1 MLVDRAFRR
10 HSPQP
15 QLTWNHLVHRL
26 GYEALDAELF
36 FDEWQSEYLMID
48 GCGVKPRP
56 PPDGPAPGTPG
67 GQARWEMTRW
77 TNLSL
82 DYKRRA
88 NKTVLIHDCH
98 NGCGSTFAGPTLE
111 AVPCSAS
118 DPAQIWAL
126 DLSGGSS
133 GMVDARFGFCVG
145 CGSDTSAGP
154 VTGSCA
160 NDAMQFANG
169 TGYGLGMQACIVP
182 CSNNTQGL
190 AGCSGNGLPAGLGK
204 GQQTFNYTKE
214 TGLISRTASGE
225 CLAKI
230 SAGPQVG
237 VMGAAQCAKGSGN
250 GWDAVPVAGGVHL
263 QWRAEPSL
271 CLSSAGATVPSNIDP
286 WCIEN
291 NNMWRS
297 NTDVLQV
304 DGHTIVARASM
315 KIPLP
320 IALFVNRSP
329 FIPGSLSPS
338 VNFHS
343 RFWLTKLDLH
353 DSGLHV

>member
-1 MLVDRAFRR
+1 
-10 HSPQP
+10 
-15 QLTWNHLVHRL
+15 
-26 GYEALDAELF
+26 
-36 FDEWQSEYLMID
+36 
-48 GCGVKPRP
+48 
-56 PPDGPAPGTPG
+56 
-67 GQARWEMTRW
+67 
-77 TNLSL
+77 
-82 DYKRRA
+82 
-88 NKTVLIHDCH
+88 
-98 NGCGSTFAGPTLE
+98 
-111 AVPCSAS
+111 
-118 DPAQIWAL
+118 
-126 DLSGGSS
+126 
-133 GMVDARFGFCVG
+133 
-145 CGSDTSAGP
+145 
-154 VTGSCA
+154 
-160 NDAMQFANG
+160 
-169 TGYGLGMQACIVP
+169 
-182 CSNNTQGL
+182 
-190 AGCSGNGLPAGLGK
+190 
-204 GQQTFNYTKE
+204 
-214 TGLISRTASGE
+214 
-225 CLAKI
+225 
-230 SAGPQVG
+230 
-237 VMGAAQCAKGSGN
+237 MGAAQCAKGSGN

-343 RFWLTKLDLH
+343 RFWLTQLDLH